1 MRGAH
6 ASRVLFSAS
15 RRKRFLFPFSETLN
29 GATETVA
36 LPNGD
41 LAADFNGSS
50 EYLQVPNDAA
60 LSVTDTGQLTV
71 EAWVRPDTL
80 QFPAEEGTGY
90 VNFVG
95 KSSYGAGNQEE
106 YELRMYSQ
114 VNKEVPVRPNRVSAY
129 AFNLSGGEGSG
140 AYFQDPVTV
149 GQWMMVTMVINT
161 SAVSAAYPTGYIKI
175 YKDAQLRGTVP
186 LTQFNVI
193 PQHGNAPFRVGTS
206 SLESYFEGA
215 IGKVAVF
222 DYELSEAQIAQAYA
236 AMTG

>member
-1 MRGAH
+1 MYLTMGH
-6 ASRVLFSAS
+6 PSSG
-15 RRKRFLFPFSETLN
+15 SEPDLSGNDQN
-29 GATETVA
+29 GTYYPMGQEPETVA

-41 LAADFNGSS
+41 LAADFNAVLIPPSS
-50 EYLQVPNDAA
+50 QRRCLVRNRH
-60 LSVTDTGQLTV
+60 GQLTV

-140 AYFQDPVTV
+140 AYFQDLLP
-149 GQWMMVTMVINT
+149 
-161 SAVSAAYPTGYIKI
+161 
-175 YKDAQLRGTVP
+175 
-186 LTQFNVI
+186 
-193 PQHGNAPFRVGTS
+193 
-206 SLESYFEGA
+206 
-215 IGKVAVF
+215 
-222 DYELSEAQIAQAYA
+222 
-236 AMTG
+236 